1 MNLFWFDI
9 ISIYKWFNITRANVK
24 LFNSQ
29 LNKLKPATKNET
41 GITLRLSAN
50 MIDNSYNKI
59 NFPHKSLLTFR
70 PV

>member
-1 MNLFWFDI
+1 MVQYN
-9 ISIYKWFNITRANVK
+9 TCQCK

-29 LNKLKPATKNET
+29 LNKLKPAAKNET

-50 MIDNSYNKI
+50 TIDNSYNKI
-59 NFPHKSLLTFR
+59 NFPHKLLLTFR